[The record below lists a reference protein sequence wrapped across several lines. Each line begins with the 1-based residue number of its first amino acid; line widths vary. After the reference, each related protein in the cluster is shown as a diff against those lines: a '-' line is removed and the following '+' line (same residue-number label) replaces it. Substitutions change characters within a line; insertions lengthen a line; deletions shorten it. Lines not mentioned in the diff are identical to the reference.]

1 MASDTSEKEIIDSS
15 LIQDRKERCQESS
28 NEGSTE
34 EIQLVQ
40 HEQSARTSNSEA
52 VEAIPKTQIDPEH
65 HSKFNSNASEAPDVT
80 PLSGK
85 EPANIGVYVD
95 ITNNFGIVIVCV
107 NSQLIFEPGNTIDE
121 LITKIQNS
129 ECINE
134 EPKPITFNR
143 KQLDS
148 HQSNKKYSRINRSEF
163 CQTNRSE
170 FCRTNRSEFCLGQ
183 TTEDEATFKVHTAT
197 EHQPIHINNNS
208 SIVIITFCSKYN
220 SNTSVASDVSSL
232 SEEVSGTLNINIT
245 NNFGNVIVCDN
256 GQINIDVQPND
267 TIEIITIQDKKGVSL
282 DQQRLI
288 LDEKRFDGGQSN
300 MENSLNNRSEFCQS

>member
-1 MASDTSEKEIIDSS
+1 
-15 LIQDRKERCQESS
+15 
-28 NEGSTE
+28 
-34 EIQLVQ
+34 V
-40 HEQSARTSNSEA
+40 
-52 VEAIPKTQIDPEH
+52 
-65 HSKFNSNASEAPDVT
+65 
-80 PLSGK
+80 
-85 EPANIGVYVD
+85 
-95 ITNNFGIVIVCV
+95 
-107 NSQLIFEPGNTIDE
+107 
-121 LITKIQNS
+121 
-129 ECINE
+129 
-134 EPKPITFNR
+134 
-143 KQLDS
+143 
-148 HQSNKKYSRINRSEF
+148 KYSRINRSEF
-163 CQTNRSE
+163 CQINRSE

-183 TTEDEATFKVHTAT
+183 TTEDEATFKVYTAT

-282 DQQRLI
+282 DQQSLI

>member
-40 HEQSARTSNSEA
+40 HERSARTSNSEA
-52 VEAIPKTQIDPEH
+52 GEAIPKTQIAPEH
-65 HSKFNSNASEAPDVT
+65 HSKFNSNASEAPDIT

-95 ITNNFGIVIVCV
+95 ITNNFGIVIVC
-107 NSQLIFEPGNTIDE
+107 NTIDG

-143 KQLDS
+143 KQLQS
-148 HQSNKKYSRINRSEF
+148 HQSNVKYSRINRSEF
-163 CQTNRSE
+163 CQINRSE

-183 TTEDEATFKVHTAT
+183 TTEDEATFKVYTAT

-208 SIVIITFCSKYN
+208 SIVIIKYN
-220 SNTSVASDVSSL
+220 SNTSEASDVSAL
-232 SEEVSGTLNINIT
+232 SEEVAKILNINIT
-245 NNFGNVIVCDN
+245 NNFGNIIVGDN
-256 GQINIDVQPND
+256 SQINIDVQPHD
-267 TIEIITIQDKKGVSL
+267 TIEIITIQDK
-282 DQQRLI
+282 QR
-288 LDEKRFDGGQSN
+288 D
-300 MENSLNNRSEFCQS
+300 